1 MAFHRSQTQGWEIS
15 IHFPVQ
21 ILCMLHRQKRCHLEN
36 CPNPSDQMDFLKRTR
51 ISSSPATI
59 WGKRRYYSWMWNQSE
74 CSQNNRFFTQC
85 WWWVAWGLWEHL
97 YPRLPAELKKHG
109 ATKTD
114 ALLLV
119 YLLLLVSIQFLY
131 MLMIWLP
138 YLSWENWHVS
148 SSFQSWNV
156 SDQAAHQI
164 YLG

>member
-1 MAFHRSQTQGWEIS
+1 MIFTNLSLYLRLPLTVPTSLVHWGRNIWPFTALKPKAGEIS

-51 ISSSPATI
+51 ISSSPAAI
-59 WGKRRYYSWMWNQSE
+59 WGERRCCAWMWNQSE
-74 CSQNNRFFTQC
+74 CSQNSRFFTQC

-97 YPRLPAELKKHG
+97 YPTPSRRIKKHG

-119 YLLLLVSIQFLY
+119 YI
-131 MLMIWLP
+131 
-138 YLSWENWHVS
+138 
-148 SSFQSWNV
+148 
-156 SDQAAHQI
+156 I
-164 YLG
+164 YIYISY

>member
-1 MAFHRSQTQGWEIS
+1 MDQDQNCGSNGLYFQHYHLEQCQIGVIWWNQKDDVCFNLNNDVCQS

-51 ISSSPATI
+51 ISSSPAAI
-59 WGKRRYYSWMWNQSE
+59 WGERRCCAWMWNQSE
-74 CSQNNRFFTQC
+74 CSQNSRFFTQC

-97 YPRLPAELKKHG
+97 YPTPSRRIKKHG

-119 YLLLLVSIQFLY
+119 Y
-131 MLMIWLP
+131 
-138 YLSWENWHVS
+138 
-148 SSFQSWNV
+148 
-156 SDQAAHQI
+156 I
-164 YLG
+164 Y